1 MADLYQ
7 VNLLAWTFP
16 RAWMK
21 HVLKVI
27 SCSDGKQGVTC
38 YGFTLLVVHDGG
50 GASVES
56 QAHDAQ
62 TPVLGGHHRPVAGR
76 PLDVDRPRDEVFGR
90 PQLVDEVSGL
100 DVPDGDGVVSQ
111 DEELHV
117 AFARSEPDLFDVSAP
132 PAGGR
137 DGLGRLGLQV
147 PNVDAALGV
156 ATHHVVTLP
165 TDACH
170 HAC

>member
-1 MADLYQ
+1 
-7 VNLLAWTFP
+7 
-16 RAWMK
+16 MK
-21 HVLKVI
+21 HGFKVI
-27 SCSDGKQGVTC
+27 SCSDGKQGVTS
-38 YGFTLLVVHDGG
+38 YRLALLVVHDGR
-50 GASVES
+50 GATVES
-56 QAHDAQ
+56 QTHDAQ
-62 TPVLGGHHRPVAGR
+62 TPVLGGHHRPVTGR
-76 PLDVDRPRDEVFGR
+76 PIDVDRPRDEIFGR

-132 PAGGR
+132 PAGR

-156 ATHHVVTLP
+156 ATDYVVTLP

-170 HAC
+170 HA